1 MEEFAVS
8 LEHKLHFF
16 CCIYFRRGI
25 KESGEGMTFIA
36 FNNTSDIR
44 NQLVLWTVHN
54 IKCFYK
60 MIKKKYDV
68 LFFNK

>member
-1 MEEFAVS
+1 
-8 LEHKLHFF
+8 
-16 CCIYFRRGI
+16 
-25 KESGEGMTFIA
+25 MTFIA